1 MRKASIV
8 IAICFV
14 FALAIT
20 VTGQQT
26 NDLDANMKQVGPAWQ
41 GLQGKIDMGDA
52 AGVATDAARLET
64 LFRDAATFFTKSK
77 MQQAATWATEQSALF
92 GGTAKAAKA
101 GTVDK
106 AAKASLGKCKQCHD
120 QYRQKNADG
129 SFSLK
134 AQ

>member
-14 FALAIT
+14 LALAIS
-20 VTGQQT
+20 VTAQSG
-26 NDLDANMKQVGPAWQ
+26 DALDVSMKAVGPAWQ
-41 GLQGKIDMGDA
+41 GLQAKIDAGDA
-52 AGVATDAARLET
+52 AGVATDAARLQT
-64 LFRDAATFFTKSK
+64 LFRDAETFFTKSK
-77 MQQAATWATEQSALF
+77 MQQAATWSKEQADLF
-92 GGTAKAAKA
+92 GGAAKAAKA

-106 AAKASLGKCKQCHD
+106 ASKASLGKCKQCHD
-120 QYRQKNADG
+120 QYRTKNADG